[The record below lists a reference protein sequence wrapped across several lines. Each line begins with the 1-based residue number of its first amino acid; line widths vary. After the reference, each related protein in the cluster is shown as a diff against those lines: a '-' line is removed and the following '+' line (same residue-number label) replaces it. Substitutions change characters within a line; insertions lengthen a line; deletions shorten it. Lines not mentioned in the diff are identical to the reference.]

1 MIICKQ
7 YDIKK
12 NHNYKLFDKAFKE
25 HRTNGTF
32 HKLWESNLSSDEVDK
47 MDDELEDF
55 IIKDFI
61 GEDRWNDEGLGF
73 LDIRDSF
80 QIHEQYYL
88 GESLT
93 QEEYSE
99 ILDEFYI
106 GGILS
111 CFLEFKVLPN
121 GDSITNKKWGYTWD
135 KIEEIL
141 KQNGSVYLDSNN
153 NRIDWKEWDRLS
165 INNSYDVKPF
175 VISLTE
181 IA

>member
-25 HRTNGTF
+25 HRTNGTY
-32 HKLWESNLSSDEVDK
+32 HKLWGSNLSSDDISK

-55 IIKDFI
+55 IKYDFI
-61 GEDRWNDEGLGF
+61 GEDRWNDEGIGF
-73 LDIRDSF
+73 LDIWGSN
-80 QIHEQYYL
+80 YL
-88 GESLT
+88 LESVT
-93 QEEYSE
+93 QEEYGE
-99 ILDEFYI
+99 ILEEFYI
-106 GGILS
+106 GGTLS
-111 CFLEFKVLPN
+111 CFLEYKVLPN
-121 GDSITNKKWGYTWD
+121 GDPITNKKWGYTWD

-141 KQNGSVYLDSNN
+141 ELNGSIYLDSNN
-153 NRIDWKEWDRLS
+153 NRIDWKEWDKTLL
-165 INNSYDVKPF
+165 NNVYDVKPI

>member
-25 HRTNGTF
+25 HRTNGTY
-32 HKLWESNLSSDEVDK
+32 HKLWESNLSSDDISK

-55 IIKDFI
+55 IIEDFI
-61 GEDRWNDEGLGF
+61 GEDRWNDEGIGF
-73 LDIRDSF
+73 LDIWGSN
-80 QIHEQYYL
+80 YL
-88 GESLT
+88 IESVT
-93 QEEYSE
+93 QEEYGE
-99 ILDEFYI
+99 ILEEFYI
-106 GGILS
+106 GGIQS
-111 CFLEFKVLPN
+111 CFLEYKVLPN
-121 GDSITNKKWGYTWD
+121 GDAITNKKWGNSWD

-141 KQNGSVYLDSNN
+141 ELRASIYLDSNN
-153 NRIDWKEWDRLS
+153 NRIDWKEWNRTLL
-165 INNSYDVKPF
+165 NNVYDVKPI